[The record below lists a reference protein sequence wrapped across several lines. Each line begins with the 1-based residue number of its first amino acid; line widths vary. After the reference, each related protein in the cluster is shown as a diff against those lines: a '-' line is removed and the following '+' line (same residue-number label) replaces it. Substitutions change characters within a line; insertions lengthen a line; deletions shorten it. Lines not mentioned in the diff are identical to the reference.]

1 MTSAKDTR
9 QVKTPTPQYITLLA
23 LTIATVALATD
34 VMLPALGLMGQAF
47 HLSQINDTQYV
58 VSVFFLG
65 FALGQF
71 VVGPLSDSL
80 GRRPVVLWGFALFIL
95 GCVISIIAETW
106 SMMLIGRFLQGL
118 GASAPRVVSVA
129 IIRDDY
135 EGRVMARIMS
145 IIMAIFII
153 VPTLAP
159 SLGQMLIYLGG
170 WRMAFWGLV
179 LVALPNA
186 IWFFIAM
193 PESLDK
199 AKRIPFSLGN
209 IGHGLGVILRNPVT
223 MGYTIASGFIFGPF
237 LGYLSTT
244 QQIFQTTF
252 DKGDYFALYFA
263 VAALSLGSASLFN
276 ARLVM
281 RMGMRRLSTIAIIGL
296 TVWSMMLVVIFNYA
310 YSGMPDFTLFMLWL
324 LVTFLF
330 LGILFGNLTALAM
343 EPLGAFAG
351 LGSAF
356 VGALSTLI
364 SLPLGWMVSDL
375 YDGTVMPLVAG
386 FASLGFVTLI
396 VMMGTEYL
404 DRKLS

>member
-47 HLSQINDTQYV
+47 HLSQMNDTQYV

-95 GCVISIIAETW
+95 GCVISIIVETW

-296 TVWSMMLVVIFNYA
+296 TVWSMLLVVIFNYA

-386 FASLGFVTLI
+386 FASLGFVALI

>member
-9 QVKTPTPQYITLLA
+9 LVKTPTPQYITLLA

-47 HLSQINDTQYV
+47 HLSQMNDTQYV

-263 VAALSLGSASLFN
+263 VASLSLGSASLFN

>member
-47 HLSQINDTQYV
+47 HLSQMNDTQYV

-106 SMMLIGRFLQGL
+106 SLMLIGRFLQGL

-296 TVWSMMLVVIFNYA
+296 TVWSMLLVVIFNYA

-364 SLPLGWMVSDL
+364 SLPLGWMVSAL

-386 FASLGFVTLI
+386 FASLGFVALI